1 MSQENALSRR
11 NVLAVLFDP
20 PPPAWADRVDVLE
33 RRGLSP
39 ARLVREIVKR
49 SRGYDTVVLDGSEHY
64 DQVAAA
70 LILRRRPK
78 PRVVLT
84 DATWSRGGS
93 WLGRLARRLG
103 IRVIDGPGVTYCVL
117 SSEEMEAF
125 PSTWGVDPGRVAFT
139 PFCFTL
145 KDADLA
151 QPRSEEGGVFAGGD
165 SRRDYETLLEAARRS
180 PAPFTIATGLL
191 DGRDD
196 IPPNVHAERVPHE
209 RFVELL
215 RHAAVVV
222 VPFPAVAER
231 SAGQQ
236 TYLNAMAL
244 GKPVIVTDSTG
255 VRDYVED
262 RRTGLIVPPGDPAAM
277 AAAIDWVLDPADADE
292 VAKMKMA
299 ARESALGHFTRENYL
314 SSIFGV
320 VESPNGG

>member
-1 MSQENALSRR
+1 VNVLPSR
-11 NVLAVLFDP
+11 VLAVLFDP

-70 LILRRRPK
+70 LIMRRRPK

-93 WLGRLARRLG
+93 RLGRLARRVG
-103 IRVIDGPGVTYCVL
+103 IRAIDGPGVTYCVL
-117 SSEEMEAF
+117 STDEQQEF
-125 PSTWGVDPGRVAFT
+125 PRTWGVDPGRVAFT
-139 PFCFTL
+139 PFCYTL
-145 KDADLA
+145 KDDDLA
-151 QPRSEEGGVFAGGD
+151 QPTSEEGGVFAGGD
-165 SRRDYETLLEAARRS
+165 SRRDYDTLVEAARRS
-180 PAPFTIATGLL
+180 GAPMTIATSLL
-191 DGRDD
+191 EGRED
-196 IPPNVHAERVPHE
+196 IPPNVTTGLVSHE

-222 VPFPAVAER
+222 VPFPAVTER

-244 GKPVIVTDSTG
+244 GKPVIVTDSAG

-262 RRTGLIVPPGDPAAM
+262 GRTGMLVPPSDPEAM
-277 AAAIDWVLDPADADE
+277 AAAIDWVLDPANAE
-292 VAKMKMA
+292 QVGRMKEA
-299 ARESALGHFTRENYL
+299 GRGAALGLYTRENYL

-320 VESPNGG
+320 LGSPNGR